1 MTGWH
6 LPRPPKRYEPR
17 IKGLAVLSTLLLA
30 SLIAFGIRPALAT
43 SKKASSQAHKG
54 RHHHRKAKHSAA
66 KTSSKRSARGHT
78 QYARHH
84 VRNPEKLLMPTSESR
99 PVLDVAQQYLGR
111 PYRFG
116 STQGSYDCSGF
127 VRQVFAELGVDL
139 PHSAREQ
146 FDLGDRI
153 SRDDLA
159 PGDLVFFRTY
169 RRGASHVGI
178 YIADDK
184 FIHAATRGG
193 QIQVDSLDQS
203 YYASRYLG
211 ARRVEPQS

>member
-1 MTGWH
+1 M
-6 LPRPPKRYEPR
+6 
-17 IKGLAVLSTLLLA
+17 
-30 SLIAFGIRPALAT
+30 PATET
-43 SKKASSQAHKG
+43 S
-54 RHHHRKAKHSAA
+54 
-66 KTSSKRSARGHT
+66 
-78 QYARHH
+78 
-84 VRNPEKLLMPTSESR
+84 

-116 STQGSYDCSGF
+116 STAGSYDCSGF
-127 VRQVFAELGVDL
+127 VRRVFAELGVEL

-153 SRDDLA
+153 RRDDLA

-169 RRGASHVGI
+169 RKGASHVGI
-178 YIADDK
+178 YIAEDK

-193 QIQVDSLDQS
+193 QVQVDSLDQT

-211 ARRVEPQS
+211 ARRVDPQS